1 MAKTKYAQSL
11 YEVKNKEKY
20 VGKKRPFMRSSWET
34 VFARMCDNN
43 PAIIQWAS
51 EPFMIPYR
59 NPFTGK
65 KTVYVPDFFI
75 QYVDKRGV
83 KHAEVIEIKP
93 KKESSLQHAKS
104 QRDKAAAILNEAK
117 WQMAEAW
124 CKSQGI
130 KFRVITEDMIFE
142 MGNKGPKNKPNRRK
156 KR

>member
-1 MAKTKYAQSL
+1 
-11 YEVKNKEKY
+11 
-20 VGKKRPFMRSSWET
+20 MRSSWET

-75 QYVDKRGV
+75 QYVDKKGT
-83 KHAEVIEIKP
+83 KHSEVIEVKP
-93 KKESSLQHAKS
+93 KKESSMEHAKS
-104 QRDKAAAILNEAK
+104 KRDQAAAILNKAK
-117 WQMAEAW
+117 WQVAEVW
-124 CKSQGI
+124 CKAQGI
-130 KFRVITEDMIFE
+130 KFRVVTEDMIFE
-142 MGNKGPKNKPNRRK
+142 MGNKSPKNKPIRRK

>member
-1 MAKTKYAQSL
+1 MAKSSKYSQGL
-11 YEVKNKEKY
+11 YEVKNAEKY

-75 QYVDKRGV
+75 QYVDKNKWPRYGV
-83 KHAEVIEIKP
+83 RHRA
-93 KKESSLQHAKS
+93 
-104 QRDKAAAILNEAK
+104 
-117 WQMAEAW
+117 
-124 CKSQGI
+124 
-130 KFRVITEDMIFE
+130 
-142 MGNKGPKNKPNRRK
+142 
-156 KR
+156 